1 MTPAGVAQAPATC
14 PGWKTFGSIAVLG
27 TVCTA
32 VAYLIFFT
40 IIARAGAGY
49 AALVTYL
56 VPPVALGYG
65 AIFLDEGVGAA
76 ALIGLVLILAGVT
89 LGTRRAVRAPRPAA
103 ATRVTTIETA
113 TIGDAWLETAR
124 AILRDGADAVYDG
137 EPTKELALVAIHVAA
152 PDPDDA
158 TIARLADPEWLDWMR
173 RNFTEPDDVA
183 ELGGAR
189 SYARRLRDYGGRDQ
203 VAWVIERLADPEC
216 RSAAITTFEPHTD
229 TTYVPCISLL
239 DFWRVSGPLELV
251 VYAHSL
257 DFGKKAYGNLV
268 ELARLQ
274 HEVADAVGCAVG
286 SLVVHAKSA
295 HVYEPELALMAE
307 LSA

>member
-1 MTPAGVAQAPATC
+1 
-14 PGWKTFGSIAVLG
+14 
-27 TVCTA
+27 
-32 VAYLIFFT
+32 
-40 IIARAGAGY
+40 
-49 AALVTYL
+49 
-56 VPPVALGYG
+56 
-65 AIFLDEGVGAA
+65 
-76 ALIGLVLILAGVT
+76 
-89 LGTRRAVRAPRPAA
+89 
-103 ATRVTTIETA
+103 VTTIETD
-113 TIGDAWLETAR
+113 TIGEAWLETAR
-124 AILRDGADAVYDG
+124 RILRDGIEAVYDR
-137 EPTKELALVAIHVAA
+137 EATKELALLSIHVAS

-173 RNFTEPDDVA
+173 RNFTEPGDVA

-189 SYARRLRDYGGRDQ
+189 SYARRLRDYGGLDQ
-203 VAWVIERLADPEC
+203 VARVVERLADPEC

-239 DFWRVSGPLELV
+239 DFWRASGPLELV

-274 HEVADAVGCAVG
+274 HEVAGAVDCPVG

-295 HVYEPELALMAE
+295 HLYEPELALMAE

>member
-1 MTPAGVAQAPATC
+1 M
-14 PGWKTFGSIAVLG
+14 
-27 TVCTA
+27 
-32 VAYLIFFT
+32 
-40 IIARAGAGY
+40 
-49 AALVTYL
+49 
-56 VPPVALGYG
+56 
-65 AIFLDEGVGAA
+65 
-76 ALIGLVLILAGVT
+76 
-89 LGTRRAVRAPRPAA
+89 
-103 ATRVTTIETA
+103 TTIEA
-113 TIGDAWLETAR
+113 ETIGEAWLETAR
-124 AILRDGADAVYDG
+124 RILRDGADAVYDG
-137 EPTKELALVAIHVAA
+137 DATKELTLLTLLVSA

-173 RNFTEPDDVA
+173 RNFAEPEDVA

-203 VAWVIERLADPEC
+203 VAWVVGRLADPEC

-274 HEVADAVGCAVG
+274 HEVAGAVGCPVG